1 MGETLLGKAAL
12 CADAKKELRIK
23 HATQDIEENVEEVV
37 SSALDDMSM
46 RNVDTA
52 RICPDGAALSEMKSL
67 GVRAVK
73 FYVKANYG
81 ISSKDDAGTRARYQA
96 CYDALVNSM
105 SLSREYRKM
114 DGD

>member
-12 CADAKKELRIK
+12 CAAAKKELRIK

-52 RICPDGAALSEMKSL
+52 RICPDDAALSDMKSL

-73 FYVKANYG
+73 FYALANYG
-81 ISSKDDAGTRARYQA
+81 ISSKDDTGNRARYQA